1 MRISIPASNLSSFE
15 SRRSACDRRG
25 FAGDRGG
32 RVQEDA
38 ALVSDVESDT
48 SRSAAIDRVVEV
60 AIGAATDA
68 GTLLRERL
76 TRPRDVQYKGTVDL
90 VTDADRASETLIAGM
105 IRETFP
111 DHRILGEEGARGAE
125 PEREGAAGSPYGW
138 LIDPLDGTTN
148 YAHGLPTFAVSIGLE
163 RTGTMEV
170 GVVYDPMRDELFVAR
185 RGQGATCN
193 GRPLHVS
200 GTDALIGAILTT
212 GFSYNLAERTGQAA
226 IWGRFLGGVQAIR
239 QTGSAALNLCYVAAG
254 RIDGYWER
262 PLRPWD
268 VAAGAL
274 IVSEAGGRIGHFR
287 DQPFDPYGAEV
298 VASNGRLHEAMLAVI
313 AGEATAAGS

>member
-1 MRISIPASNLSSFE
+1 MEQDAVALSGPASGTAE
-15 SRRSACDRRG
+15 AGVVDR
-25 FAGDRGG
+25 
-32 RVQEDA
+32 
-38 ALVSDVESDT
+38 ALEIAVGV
-48 SRSAAIDRVVEV
+48 
-60 AIGAATDA
+60 ATDA
-68 GTLLRERL
+68 GAVLRERL
-76 TRPRDVQYKGTVDL
+76 TQPRDVQFKGTVDL
-90 VTDADRASETLIAGM
+90 VTDADRASEALIAGR
-105 IRETFP
+105 IREAFP
-111 DHRILGEEGARGAE
+111 DHRLLGEEGARGAE
-125 PEREGAAGSPYGW
+125 PERDGESGSPYGW

-163 RTGTMEV
+163 RDGAMEL
-170 GVVYDPMRDELFVAR
+170 GVVYDPMRDEMFVAR

-193 GRPLHVS
+193 GQPLHVS

-212 GFSYNLAERTGQAA
+212 GFSYNLADRAAQAV

-274 IVSEAGGRIGHFR
+274 MVTESGGRISDFT
-287 DQPFDPYGAEV
+287 DQPFDPYGSEV
-298 VASNGRLHEAMLAVI
+298 VASNGRLHGAMLAVI
-313 AGEATAAGS
+313 AGAPTLTRA